1 MYDYVVTE
9 LPILIEKHFSA
20 SSQRSLSGLSM
31 GGHGAL
37 MIALKNPQRYLAAS
51 AFAPIA
57 HPKSSAWGQKAFSMY
72 LGNNQAAWAAYD
84 STELIQPNPP
94 SFPILINQGS
104 VDEYYP
110 AQLHPQDF
118 ILAAKSKGANIRYH
132 LREHYDHSYYFV
144 STFIESHISFHAEAF
159 GL

>member
-1 MYDYVVTE
+1 
-9 LPILIEKHFSA
+9 
-20 SSQRSLSGLSM
+20 M
-31 GGHGAL
+31 GGYGAL

-57 HPKSSAWGQKAFSMY
+57 HPVNSAWEREAFSTY
-72 LGNNQAAWAAYD
+72 LGNNQAEWAAYD
-84 STELIQPNPP
+84 STELIQLYPP
-94 SFPILINQGS
+94 SLPILIDQGS
-104 VDEYYP
+104 VDEFYP
-110 AQLHPQDF
+110 EQLHPQDF
-118 ILAAKSKGANIRYH
+118 IVAAKSKGTDIRYH